1 MSVHSRKQIF
11 PQDNIK
17 FQFSQV
23 VYRPKYTL
31 NISAIAE
38 VIHWK
43 KKNHQTLVVVILTV
57 LLNTAVTG
65 QLSQK

>member
-1 MSVHSRKQIF
+1 MSAHSKKQIF

-17 FQFSQV
+17 IQFSLA
-23 VYRPKYTL
+23 VYRPKHTL

-38 VIHWK
+38 VIHC
-43 KKNHQTLVVVILTV
+43 KNKIHQTLVVVILIV